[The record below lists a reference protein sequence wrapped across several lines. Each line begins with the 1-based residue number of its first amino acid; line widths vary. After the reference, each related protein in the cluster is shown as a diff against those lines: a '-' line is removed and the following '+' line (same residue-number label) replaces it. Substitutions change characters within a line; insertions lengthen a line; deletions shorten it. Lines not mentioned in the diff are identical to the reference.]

1 MWLSVVCNFLFDF
14 CADFAFDAVIWII
27 LGPQNSTVNNS
38 VSHAIKRSGQ
48 ISLTKNIVLPEENIE
63 TTIVVT
69 RFENGNGKNTTCV
82 WSDHGYFKQKPCDF
96 HMIKEN
102 YSKNSILY
110 INQGYLTIKHNKKF
124 YYADHYIIGQVNE
137 FINPPKDIHNYVCKE
152 REVKLYPPK
161 YDPVTGQ
168 FLGLYESLGFIV
180 VRGDPD
186 EHFLDYRFCKENSK
200 ILYSYHRRRIP
211 SSFNSTF
218 FQ

>member
-82 WSDHGYFKQKPCDF
+82 WSDHGYF
-96 HMIKEN
+96 N
-102 YSKNSILY
+102 
-110 INQGYLTIKHNKKF
+110 
-124 YYADHYIIGQVNE
+124 
-137 FINPPKDIHNYVCKE
+137 
-152 REVKLYPPK
+152 
-161 YDPVTGQ
+161 
-168 FLGLYESLGFIV
+168 
-180 VRGDPD
+180 
-186 EHFLDYRFCKENSK
+186 
-200 ILYSYHRRRIP
+200 
-211 SSFNSTF
+211 
-218 FQ
+218 